1 MNFKDHFS
9 TESDRYRQFRPRYP
23 QELFEF
29 LAKISPGNNR
39 AWDCATGNG
48 QTASFLVR
56 YFQEVIATDASANQI
71 ESAEKIDGIQYRVEK
86 SENTSIESESVDL
99 TTVSQA
105 IHWFDLDKFEKE
117 VIRVLKHRGILAV
130 WTYGLTSINPSIDK
144 LVSNLCYSILDSYWP
159 PERKMIDEGYSGIKF
174 SMEELAVPTFQMSTR
189 WNYDQFTGYLSTW
202 SAVKR
207 YREANQVDPISLIGE
222 DMLSQWGNRDDELFI
237 SWPLSLRVWRKPQ
250 EN

>member
-29 LAKISPGNNR
+29 LAKISPDSHR

-56 YFQEVIATDASANQI
+56 YFKEVIATDASSNQI
-71 ESAEKIDGIQYRVEK
+71 DSAEKIAGVEYRVEK
-86 SENTSIESESVDL
+86 SENTSIESASVDL
-99 TTVSQA
+99 ITVSQA
-105 IHWFDLDKFEKE
+105 IHWFNLDKFEME
-117 VIRVLKHRGILAV
+117 VKRVLKNGGVLAA
-130 WTYGLTSINPSIDK
+130 WTYGLTFVNPQIDS
-144 LVSNLCYSILDSYWP
+144 LVSELCYSILDSYWP

-174 SMEELAVPTFQMSTR
+174 SLEELEPPTFQMSTY
-189 WNYDQFTGYLSTW
+189 WNFDQFTGYLSTW

-207 YREANQVDPISLIGE
+207 YREATQIDPLSLICE
-222 DMLSQWGNRDDELFI
+222 AMLSHWGNREDVLLV
-237 SWPLSLRVWRKPQ
+237 SWPLSLRVWRK
-250 EN
+250 